1 MDSKWTLDFRV
12 RIEGLDDNG
21 DPSLKPWSGHLGILT
36 PRGQKVVDR
45 QEDDVTS
52 PPRSSPDG
60 MGSPLEIEGTTTS
73 AVDLSGIDE
82 IVTDDS
88 FEEQVMMNTQ
98 RLGDMSS
105 NYRGVQDEGREDSQ
119 TQDDLTQDTESSM
132 VGDERVV
139 PYNATVV
146 PSSGKKSGV
155 TGQTDIRRNDDDGS
169 QDARVHH
176 GDDLISN
183 VRHDGGHRVPVS
195 GVEDDIVV
203 TENTTAKPWIVGA
216 AQARTK

>member
-21 DPSLKPWSGHLGILT
+21 DPSLKTWSGHPGILT

-88 FEEQVMMNTQ
+88 FEEHVMRSTQ
-98 RLGDMSS
+98 MMGDIGS
-105 NYRGVQDEGREDSQ
+105 NYRGVQDEGLEDSQ
-119 TQDDLTQDTESSM
+119 TQDDLPQDTESSM
-132 VGDERVV
+132 VGDARVV
-139 PYNATVV
+139 PDNATVV
-146 PSSGKKSGV
+146 PSSGKKCGI
-155 TGQTDIRRNDDDGS
+155 TGQTDIRRNDDERS
-169 QDARVHH
+169 Q
-176 GDDLISN
+176 SN
-183 VRHDGGHRVPVS
+183 S
-195 GVEDDIVV
+195 EL
-203 TENTTAKPWIVGA
+203 N
-216 AQARTK
+216 